1 MKKNI
6 KYLFAA
12 LCGTAVMSCSLE
24 TNSPSSVDGGFVFS
38 GIETA
43 KTVMLGAYN
52 QYIREYNEG
61 YVPNFTNIGSD
72 IERCSVGN
80 ITDLVGGAQL
90 YNGYTVE
97 KYLEKDWSNITKDA
111 PNEKSDLLGQAY
123 ALRASCYND
132 LVIYF
137 GDVFYV
143 TKPGDDGGENLTSR
157 DAIIESELENLY
169 RIEPLLYTLGQNG
182 HYSDQMTRNFVD
194 GLIGRMCFL
203 EAGYQTRRTD
213 LGADFYTDK
222 DGNVLKFDVWG
233 TDAEKNAQYARRE
246 DRKKF
251 YAAALPY
258 LKKAV
263 EQPGEAVLTTVDPR
277 SDTKGRVYDNPFQYY
292 FQQVNEQKKATET
305 VYEIT
310 MKENGGSRIAY
321 NFGRGS
327 AGSSPGM
334 PPKANA
340 QICSYPEVYY
350 GEFDPQDKRRDV
362 SMSVTGSSGY
372 GDESLYTFGLKN
384 RLTIGIG
391 LNKYDINRVAT
402 PDLRQLYSGISYIH
416 MRQADIILMLAS
428 AYPLHTALFCTR
440 APYARYA

>member
-24 TNSPSSVDGGFVFS
+24 TTSPSSVDGGFVFS

-97 KYLEKDWSNITKDA
+97 KFNINFQKGNWDRLYSIISRCNSVIEYLEKDWNNITKDA

-157 DAIIESELENLY
+157 DAII
-169 RIEPLLYTLGQNG
+169 
-182 HYSDQMTRNFVD
+182 
-194 GLIGRMCFL
+194 
-203 EAGYQTRRTD
+203 
-213 LGADFYTDK
+213 
-222 DGNVLKFDVWG
+222 
-233 TDAEKNAQYARRE
+233 
-246 DRKKF
+246 
-251 YAAALPY
+251 
-258 LKKAV
+258 
-263 EQPGEAVLTTVDPR
+263 
-277 SDTKGRVYDNPFQYY
+277 
-292 FQQVNEQKKATET
+292 
-305 VYEIT
+305 
-310 MKENGGSRIAY
+310 
-321 NFGRGS
+321 
-327 AGSSPGM
+327 
-334 PPKANA
+334 
-340 QICSYPEVYY
+340 
-350 GEFDPQDKRRDV
+350 
-362 SMSVTGSSGY
+362 
-372 GDESLYTFGLKN
+372 
-384 RLTIGIG
+384 
-391 LNKYDINRVAT
+391 
-402 PDLRQLYSGISYIH
+402 
-416 MRQADIILMLAS
+416 
-428 AYPLHTALFCTR
+428 
-440 APYARYA
+440 